1 MDGMRTPFTIRAL
14 STQSGTWRIDWF
26 GDVAYPDL
34 NTRQSQ
40 PSVAVQFSQQ
50 LSPSGEINKR
60 EEWLPIGLLPFLKVG
75 DLWQHGQATG
85 ETTAP
90 SREIFSHLAINHEST
105 RFYKAGGRP
114 DLKVHGLQGAIH
126 YWLPLDQHPWH
137 LEHTHANC
145 VVITVSQELQILV
158 PCMELIRFY
167 FGSSSSLLSILFRPM
182 LSRTSL
188 VRQYIKRSD
197 DSVFL
202 RLAEGIS
209 GASAADVAR
218 IIYSPVAWRAATQ
231 IGQSALQCSSMGEQI
246 YPKCGFPFEG
256 ITNLSV
262 AGQWLSRYGS
272 KRKTF
277 VVYEILSCSHEFPFK
292 SIRYVTTVN
301 SDKLKPSDVANR
313 PNAQKSKRNDDNTIS
328 LTDSDPDEKRQ
339 TRHVQ
344 FISASS
350 RFPDLETKTIFR
362 NPSFSIPKDQP
373 YSAAPPGAFSVGATG
388 QGKGITPVEIE
399 SGILP
404 QHFDITELPEFFQ
417 AGLATLQ
424 HALSFTLMTPYTHAT
439 YTLLVPLIR
448 DASNSPYS
456 NCFTH
461 DDDGRPKRRLMGC
474 VQVDYAD
481 HVEGTLILEPINGDM
496 PEIVSFELSEEFFDL
511 NLVKKQLC
519 VYWEEQTELTT

>member
-1 MDGMRTPFTIRAL
+1 MKAPFSIEKLSAL
-14 STQSGTWRIDWF
+14 EGAWRIDWL

-34 NTRQSQ
+34 SKRQSQ
-40 PSVAVQFSQQ
+40 PSVAVQFSQN
-50 LSPSGEINKR
+50 LSSSGEISKR

-75 DLWQHGQATG
+75 DLWLHGQPTG
-85 ETTAP
+85 ENTAP
-90 SREIFSHLAINHEST
+90 SKETFSQLAINRDST
-105 RFYKAGGRP
+105 QFYKAGGKP
-114 DLKVHGLQGAIH
+114 DPKTHGLLGSIH

-137 LEHTHANC
+137 REHTHANC
-145 VVITVSQELQILV
+145 VVITVSRVLQILI

-167 FGSSSSLLSILFRPM
+167 FGSSSSLLSTLFRPM
-182 LSRTSL
+182 LSRTNL
-188 VRQYIKRSD
+188 ARQYIKRTD

-209 GASAADVAR
+209 GASAADIAR
-218 IIYSPVAWRAATQ
+218 LIYSPAAWQAASL
-231 IGQSALQCSSMGEQI
+231 IGKSALQCSSLGERI
-246 YPKCGFPFEG
+246 YPKCAFPFEG
-256 ITNLSV
+256 ITDLNV
-262 AGQWLSRYGS
+262 TGQWITHDGS
-272 KRKTF
+272 TRKIF
-277 VVYEILSCSHEFPFK
+277 VVYEIISCTHEFPFK
-292 SIRYVTTVN
+292 SIRYVTTGNN
-301 SDKLKPSDVANR
+301 SKFKASGSRNR
-313 PNAQKSKRNDDNTIS
+313 ASSQKNKYYEDNTI
-328 LTDSDPDEKRQ
+328 LLKDSDPDEKRQ
-339 TRHVQ
+339 ARHVQ

-461 DDDGRPKRRLMGC
+461 DGDGRPKRRLMGC

-519 VYWEEQTELTT
+519 VYWKEQTELTT